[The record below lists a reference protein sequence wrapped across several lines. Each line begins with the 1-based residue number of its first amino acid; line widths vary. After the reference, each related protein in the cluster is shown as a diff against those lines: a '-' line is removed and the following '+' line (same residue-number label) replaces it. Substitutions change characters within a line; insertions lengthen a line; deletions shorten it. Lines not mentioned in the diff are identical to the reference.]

1 MANTARQIIIVI
13 IALIIGYILYY
24 FRTIVTYILIA
35 WVVSLVGR
43 PFMILL
49 KRLEKFK
56 IKIPDALAAAAT
68 IISFIGIIAFV
79 FAFFVPLIVKQ
90 AENLSTVDF
99 GSVEKALDKPIQDLT
114 LDARKFGIIGDG
126 ETMVTAL
133 EKRISAKNVTQ
144 ILAGAFQ
151 NLVSTAGDLLVG
163 FFAVIFISFFF
174 LREKNMFQEVL
185 ASLFPKQYDGS
196 VRAALNDTTK
206 MLTQYFTGILIQ
218 MFLVSLYLTI
228 ALSVLG
234 IKDAF
239 IVALFAGVV
248 NIVPYIGPWM
258 GALFA
263 ISVAVTSHLQ
273 YDFYKETVPL
283 ITRVV
288 LVFGLMQWLND
299 WFVSPIIF
307 SKRVKAHPLEIFL
320 VTLIGAKIGGIPGMI
335 LAIPTYTVI
344 RVIAREFFNQYRFV
358 QSLTRSLE

>member
-1 MANTARQIIIVI
+1 MANTARQIIIVA
-13 IALIIGYILYY
+13 IAIIIGFILYY

-35 WVVSLVGR
+35 WVVSLIGK
-43 PFMILL
+43 PIMGLL
-49 KRLEKFK
+49 KRLEGFK
-56 IKIPDALAAAAT
+56 IKIPDSLAAALT
-68 IISFIGIIAFV
+68 IVIFIGALAFI
-79 FAFFVPLIVKQ
+79 FAFFVPLLVQQ
-90 AENLSTVDF
+90 AENLRTVDF
-99 GSVEKALDKPIQDLT
+99 GTIEKALDKPIQDLT
-114 LDARKFGIIGDG
+114 IHARKFGIIGEQ

-144 ILAGAFQ
+144 IVSGAFQ

-174 LREKNMFQEVL
+174 LREKNMFQEAL
-185 ASLFPKQYDGS
+185 ASVFPKQYDNN
-196 VRAALNDTTK
+196 VRSALNDTTK

-263 ISVAVTSHLQ
+263 VSVAITSHLQ

-283 ITRVV
+283 ITRVII
-288 LVFGLMQWLND
+288 VFGLMQWLND